1 MSGIKNEMTVVMQM
15 VMIMMVILI
24 NMLTPPPLP
33 SPFYCDAQ
41 WEGVST

>member
-1 MSGIKNEMTVVMQM
+1 MSGIKDEMTVVMQM

-24 NMLTPPPLP
+24 NMLTPPLP

>member
-1 MSGIKNEMTVVMQM
+1 MYGIKNEMTVVMRM

-24 NMLTPPPLP
+24 NMLTPLP